1 MLMYYSIYT
10 FMKQY
15 FKSNNKLNIEYF
27 RALMSVAMADGTLRD
42 EEKEFFHNRAEELGF
57 PLGSIQE
64 MLSSTIEELQNS
76 SSYEVDDVDFLTD
89 IVAMAMIDGEL
100 HKDEYDL
107 CVKLVEK
114 LNYSKAD
121 LNNTIHALNNL
132 LK

>member
-1 MLMYYSIYT
+1 
-10 FMKQY
+10 MKRY
-15 FKSNNKLNIEYF
+15 FKNNNKLNIEYF

-42 EEKEFFHNRAEELGF
+42 EEKEFFQNRAEELGF
-57 PLGSIQE
+57 PLKSIQK
-64 MLSSTIEELQNS
+64 MFSSTIEELQNT
-76 SSYEVDDVDFLTD
+76 SSYDVDEVDFLTD

-114 LNYSKAD
+114 LNYTKVD
-121 LNNTIHALNNL
+121 LDNTIHVLNNL

>member
-1 MLMYYSIYT
+1 
-10 FMKQY
+10 MKRY

-42 EEKEFFHNRAEELGF
+42 EEKEFFQNRAEELGF
-57 PLGSIQE
+57 PLESIQE
-64 MLSSTIEELQNS
+64 MFSSTIEELLDT
-76 SSYEVDDVDFLTD
+76 SSYDVDEVDFLTD

-107 CVKLVEK
+107 CVKLIEK
-114 LNYSKAD
+114 LNYTKVD
-121 LNNTIHALNNL
+121 LDNTIHALNNL